1 MVLWLLQMFHRKR
14 SAAAIWPLC
23 LMPLLLPI
31 PAAAEPVHIPG
42 PQGHFEAE
50 MIAVDGAD
58 HALVIIPGSGPTN
71 RDGNSPSMGLMSDS
85 YKMIAD
91 DLARLGVASLR
102 IDKRGFFGSA
112 SALSDPN
119 DVTIKAYAEDARRW
133 VGKASELAPC
143 VWLAGH
149 PEGGLVALVA
159 GMEPPE
165 ALCGLVLMAAPGRP
179 IGQLMIEQFEA
190 TPGAAP
196 ILPQLRSVVADLE
209 AGRYQDPE
217 QLSPITRPLFSTGL
231 QRYMID
237 LFSHDP
243 AAIAAHWQGPAL
255 IIQGDADIQVRTTD
269 ADLLQTALPQAQRL
283 ALSGATHM
291 LKADV
296 AGQPAATYTDPTL
309 PLHEDLV
316 PGIVRF
322 LEEFSKP

>member
-1 MVLWLLQMFHRKR
+1 MVSWFLQIFHRER
-14 SAAAIWPLC
+14 SAAAVPLIC
-23 LMPLLLPI
+23 LVLLPM
-31 PAAAEPVHIPG
+31 PAAAEPVQIPG

-50 MIAVDGAD
+50 MIAVEGAN
-58 HALVIIPGSGPTN
+58 HALVIIPGSGPTD

-85 YKMIAD
+85 YKMLAE

-133 VGKASELAPC
+133 VEKASELAPC

-149 PEGGLVALVA
+149 SEGGLVALVA
-159 GMEPPE
+159 AMEPPE

-190 TPGAAP
+190 SPGAAP
-196 ILPQLRSVVADLE
+196 LLPQLRSVVADLE
-209 AGRYQDPE
+209 AGRHRDPE
-217 QLSPITRPLFSTGL
+217 QLTPNLRPLFSTGL

-243 AAIAAHWQGPAL
+243 ADIAGNWEGPAL
-255 IIQGDADIQVRTTD
+255 IVQGDADIQVRMVD
-269 ADLLQTALPQAQRL
+269 ADLLQTALPQAQQL
-283 ALSGATHM
+283 VLSGATHM

-322 LEEFSKP
+322 LDGVAKP